1 MVSNR
6 CSSLRDGDLTL
17 YDTSAE
23 TIFADRARCGFRSGG
38 GDLDPHLRRAAPTA
52 SADVGLCWARMLEG
66 VLVMRLYDDPV
77 EVRRGL
83 VNGVEAPAQFVWRG
97 RLWVVHEII
106 AHWMETG
113 AWWVQAPAE
122 DPDLIPEREV
132 WRVGASR
139 GRAGDRLEDNGSD
152 DRSEGSESEDNGSDD
167 RSEGNGSEGSG
178 FDDRPEG
185 SGSDDRYEGNG
196 SDDRSEGSES
206 EGSGFDDRPEGS
218 GSEGSGPGD
227 YGPEGQ
233 RRTEGNRGV
242 FDLSFDWSV
251 GRWQLARAH
260 D

>member
-1 MVSNR
+1 
-6 CSSLRDGDLTL
+6 
-17 YDTSAE
+17 
-23 TIFADRARCGFRSGG
+23 
-38 GDLDPHLRRAAPTA
+38 
-52 SADVGLCWARMLEG
+52 
-66 VLVMRLYDDPV
+66 MRLYDDPV

-122 DPDLIPEREV
+122 DPDLIAEREV

-139 GRAGDRLEDNGSD
+139 GRAGDQPD
-152 DRSEGSESEDNGSDD
+152 DTGGEE
-167 RSEGNGSEGSG
+167 
-178 FDDRPEG
+178 P
-185 SGSDDRYEGNG
+185 
-196 SDDRSEGSES
+196 
-206 EGSGFDDRPEGS
+206 
-218 GSEGSGPGD
+218 PGRGD
-227 YGPEGQ
+227 K

-251 GRWQLARAH
+251 GHWQLARAH

>member
-52 SADVGLCWARMLEG
+52 SADVGPCWARMLEG

-139 GRAGDRLEDNGSD
+139 GRAGDRLDD
-152 DRSEGSESEDNGSDD
+152 DRLEDNGSDD
-167 RSEGNGSEGSG
+167 RSEGNGS
-178 FDDRPEG
+178 DDRSED
-185 SGSDDRYEGNG
+185 SG

-206 EGSGFDDRPEGS
+206 EGGGSDDR
-218 GSEGSGPGD
+218 SEGSGPGD